1 MSYATQAPSIGPFS
15 DGFLLSLSLCLD
27 IGIVNMAIL
36 TMVLSRGFRQGVLL
50 GLGSCFGDL
59 CYAVLALLGMTA
71 LLQFESVK
79 WVVWIGGSAVLL
91 TFAYR
96 TAREGLRPA
105 HALAA
110 DVAPSPDMSGSAAI
124 SAGGDRQRSGGWT
137 GGRTGLRTRW
147 PTRWQTFAR
156 GFLLAVSSPTA
167 MLWFAA
173 AGGALIAK
181 SGAANPVAA
190 PVFLSGFFLG
200 SVIWTLGLCWVA
212 SHGSKRL
219 GQGMMLRACHLA
231 SAVLFTY
238 FACSVIVGGYQDL
251 LHHGE
256 HMMPSEPHLD

>member
-1 MSYATQAPSIGPFS
+1 MSYALQVPAIGPFS

-36 TMVLSRGFRQGVLL
+36 TLVLSRGFRQGVLL

-59 CYAVLALLGMTA
+59 CYAILALLGMTA

-91 TFAYR
+91 IFAYR
-96 TAREGLRPA
+96 TAREGLRPTPV
-105 HALAA
+105 HAMRG
-110 DVAPSPDMSGSAAI
+110 DGMTAPRAS
-124 SAGGDRQRSGGWT
+124 
-137 GGRTGLRTRW
+137 
-147 PTRWQTFAR
+147 RWQTFGR

-181 SGAANPVAA
+181 SGAANAVAA
-190 PVFLSGFFLG
+190 PFFLSGFFLG
-200 SVIWTLGLCWVA
+200 GVIWTLGLCWAA

-231 SAVLFTY
+231 SALLFAY
-238 FACSVIVGGYQDL
+238 FACSVVLSGYQDL
-251 LHHGE
+251 VKHGM
-256 HMMPSEPHLD
+256 HDSRGDLRLD

>member
-1 MSYATQAPSIGPFS
+1 MSYAMQAPPIGPFS

-110 DVAPSPDMSGSAAI
+110 DVATSADMPGRAAP
-124 SAGGDRQRSGGWT
+124 SAGGDPQ
-137 GGRTGLRTRW
+137 RTGLRTELRPHS
-147 PTRWQTFAR
+147 PTRWRTFAR

-200 SVIWTLGLCWVA
+200 GVIWTLGLCWVA

-231 SAVLFTY
+231 SAVLFAY

-256 HMMPSEPHLD
+256 HVMPGEPHLD